1 MHTRY
6 NCIFSVNV
14 VPTWSSLWQKNNP
27 DITGKI
33 GHNAQEKYNQFG
45 FYSEKVAIIL
55 DSIPKRLYF

>member
-1 MHTRY
+1 
-6 NCIFSVNV
+6 VNV

-45 FYSEKVAIIL
+45 FYSKKVAIIL